1 MYEVLIGARF
11 HGPKNKIFEN
21 ESELISKED
30 VVVSIK
36 CTNLIVIRRKYVK
49 INFTEV

>member
-36 CTNLIVIRRKYVK
+36 CTKLIIRRKYVK
-49 INFTEV
+49 INFTKV

>member
-1 MYEVLIGARF
+1 MCEVLIGARF
-11 HGPKNKIFEN
+11 HGPKNKIFEI

-36 CTNLIVIRRKYVK
+36 CTKLIIRRKYVK
-49 INFTEV
+49 INFTKV